1 MAFSRRLPP
10 SAHVNSPSVIGIVK
24 KVEFQTNL
32 QSEMKIHV
40 CSKNGKILN
49 GAPHNATRR
58 VVLTIAPAQRLLDG
72 GDHGRYQKE

>member
-1 MAFSRRLPP
+1 MAFSRGLPP

-32 QSEMKIHV
+32 QSEMKIQV

-49 GAPHNATRR
+49 GAPHNAT
-58 VVLTIAPAQRLLDG
+58 
-72 GDHGRYQKE
+72 